1 MRAATLQIPTDTGR
15 IACGGQPNLRRD
27 DMTVMAIE
35 TLRALPTAELL
46 RVVDRATPQVR
57 ALAERV
63 ERAEAACLGALA
75 GEAAASA
82 DITAMDEAERLRSAS
97 SHLLAVVRRAHRLG
111 VVSGSLA
118 QQVEAE
124 AELNFASLALMDQS
138 MMHA

>member
-1 MRAATLQIPTDTGR
+1 MAL
-15 IACGGQPNLRRD
+15 
-27 DMTVMAIE
+27 MTIE

-46 RVVDRATPQVR
+46 RVVDRSQPDVR

-75 GEAAASA
+75 GEVAANA
-82 DITAMDEAERLRSAS
+82 DIAALDEAERLRSAS

-124 AELNFASLALMDQS
+124 AELNFASLALMDQGIAQEIEAS
-138 MMHA
+138 AATIGATS